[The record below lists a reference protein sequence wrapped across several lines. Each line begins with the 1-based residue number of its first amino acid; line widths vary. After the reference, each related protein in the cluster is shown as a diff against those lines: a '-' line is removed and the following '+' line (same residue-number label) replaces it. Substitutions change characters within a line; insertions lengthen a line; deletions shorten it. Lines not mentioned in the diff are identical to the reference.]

1 MNCFMA
7 SWRKS
12 IAILLVVMFPVC
24 VGLPGA
30 LALDPA
36 AGTLLGVITT
46 DGGGGV
52 LPGAVVQVRNTV
64 TGELIKSSPADEL
77 GMYVS
82 RDVPYG
88 TYDLAVETE
97 AGFFVYGDQLAVKDS
112 VPQVLSLDLAEDE
125 GAASGSTKSV
135 AWWKTPIGIVVISA
149 ATVATGLVIG
159 DSLDDSDDT
168 PESPANP

>member
-1 MNCFMA
+1 MNSSME
-7 SWRKS
+7 SWRKN
-12 IAILLVVMFPVC
+12 IAVLLVVMFPLF
-24 VGLPGA
+24 VGFPGA

-36 AGTLLGVITT
+36 GGTLLGVITT
-46 DGGGGV
+46 DGGGDV

-64 TGELIKSSPADEL
+64 TGEMITSGPADEL
-77 GMYVS
+77 GMYIS
-82 RDVPYG
+82 RDVPFG

-97 AGFFVYGDQLAVKDS
+97 KGFFVYGDQVAVKDT

-125 GAASGSTKSV
+125 GGASASKKAA